1 MTEKPKLDF
10 SASATVLSGR
20 LHILLQP
27 SFFGLLSQGIVVQSP
42 FKFMIKSKL
51 ISWRALA
58 SSIFLFSPCVA
69 CRFQVPPKVHSG
81 PRSLSR
87 RTWSRR
93 RWGWKM
99 WPLTGRWRGHPRL
112 QTPRSCS
119 GSDWMAEEESRGA
132 GGVCQVV
139 DTVVEQALAA
149 IDTMK
154 WLEHSVPEES
164 RHRPKQG
171 CQFLDSSR
179 GTSSWTRQ
187 SLGRLL
193 LVRYY
198 DIF

>member
-1 MTEKPKLDF
+1 MT
-10 SASATVLSGR
+10 G
-20 LHILLQP
+20 
-27 SFFGLLSQGIVVQSP
+27 
-42 FKFMIKSKL
+42 
-51 ISWRALA
+51 W
-58 SSIFLFSPCVA
+58 
-69 CRFQVPPKVHSG
+69 
-81 PRSLSR
+81 PRR
-87 RTWSRR
+87 
-93 RWGWKM
+93 K
-99 WPLTGRWRGHPRL
+99 
-112 QTPRSCS
+112 
-119 GSDWMAEEESRGA
+119 AEELGR
-132 GGVCQVV
+132 VCQVV

-149 IDTMK
+149 IDTRK